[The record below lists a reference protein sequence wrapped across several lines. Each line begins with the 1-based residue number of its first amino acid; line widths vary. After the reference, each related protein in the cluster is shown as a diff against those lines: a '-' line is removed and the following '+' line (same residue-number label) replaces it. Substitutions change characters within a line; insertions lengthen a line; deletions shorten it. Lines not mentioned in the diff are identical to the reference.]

1 MAVKKATTT
10 SDVAVDNDATPPTLD
25 EQVAAIE
32 DNTDAAIVADVD
44 QPKTVKLKSP
54 AGFVT
59 EVPQDIA
66 GALKD
71 SGYKVAK

>member
-1 MAVKKATTT
+1 MAIRKATTT
-10 SDVAVDNDATPPTLD
+10 DDVAVDNDPTPPTLD
-25 EQVAAIE
+25 DQVQAVVE
-32 DNTDAAIVADVD
+32 NTDAAMVADVE

-66 GALKD
+66 DALKD
-71 SGYKVAK
+71 SGYKVSK